1 VNTKF
6 HSTVRI
12 DDPGFADVKPL
23 DYEEGCKVV
32 GRIDDP
38 GFADVKPLDY
48 EEGCKVVGRMLS

>member
-38 GFADVKPLDY
+38 GFVDVKLMD
-48 EEGCKVVGRMLS
+48 G